1 MKTLYLTQGSANIF
15 VDPEENTV
23 GSLTTED
30 RYDIRS
36 IYYMEEPMHV
46 VYEAGERKEEI
57 DAKKGDILLVFYNS
71 KYNKYIL
78 DTVKSKQWSANI
90 KNRQKMEQKA
100 KEEWAAKQAA
110 DKQAAGE
117 TPCCDC
123 CETCECAG

>member
-1 MKTLYLTQGSANIF
+1 MKTLYLTQSSSNIF

-23 GSLTTED
+23 GTLQTED
-30 RYDIRS
+30 RYDIRA

-46 VYEAGERKEEI
+46 VYEFGERKEEI

-90 KNRQKMEQKA
+90 KNRHKMEQKA
-100 KEEWAAKQAA
+100 KEEWAAKQAT
-110 DKQAAGE
+110 GE

-123 CETCECAG
+123 CDECKCAA

>member
-1 MKTLYLTQGSANIF
+1 MKTLYLTQSSANIF

-23 GSLTTED
+23 GSLSTED

-78 DTVKSKQWSANI
+78 DTIKSKQWSTNI
-90 KNRQKMEQKA
+90 KNRHKMEQKA

-110 DKQAAGE
+110 GE
-117 TPCCDC
+117 AKGDIPCCDC
-123 CETCECAG
+123 AECKCEG

>member
-1 MKTLYLTQGSANIF
+1 MKTLYLTQSSANIF

-46 VYEAGERKEEI
+46 VYESGERKEEI
-57 DAKKGDILLVFYNS
+57 DAKKGDILLVFYNN

-78 DTVKSKQWSANI
+78 DTIKSKQWSANI
-90 KNRQKMEQKA
+90 KNRRKMEQKA

-110 DKQAAGE
+110 KESTEDI
-117 TPCCDC
+117 PCCDC
-123 CETCECAG
+123 AECKCEG

>member
-1 MKTLYLTQGSANIF
+1 MKTLYLTQSSANIF

-23 GSLTTED
+23 GSLSTED

-78 DTVKSKQWSANI
+78 DTIKSKRWSTNI
-90 KNRQKMEQKA
+90 KNRHKMEQKA

-110 DKQAAGE
+110 GE
-117 TPCCDC
+117 TPESPCCDC
-123 CETCECAG
+123 AKCECEG

>member
-1 MKTLYLTQGSANIF
+1 MKTLYLTQSSANIF

-23 GSLTTED
+23 GTLQTED
-30 RYDIRS
+30 RYDIRA

-46 VYEAGERKEEI
+46 VYEFGERKEEI

-90 KNRQKMEQKA
+90 KNRHKMEQKA
-100 KEEWAAKQAA
+100 KEEWAAKQAE
-110 DKQAAGE
+110 GE

-123 CETCECAG
+123 CDECKGAA

>member
-1 MKTLYLTQGSANIF
+1 MKTLYLTQSSANIF

-23 GSLTTED
+23 GSLSTED
-30 RYDIRS
+30 RYDIRA

-78 DTVKSKQWSANI
+78 DTIKSKQWSANI
-90 KNRQKMEQKA
+90 KNRRKMEQKA

-110 DKQAAGE
+110 EEAQ

-123 CETCECAG
+123 CDKCECAG

>member
-1 MKTLYLTQGSANIF
+1 MKTLYLTQSSANIF

-23 GSLTTED
+23 GSLSTED
-30 RYDIRS
+30 RYDIRA

-57 DAKKGDILLVFYNS
+57 DAKKGDILLVFYSN

-78 DTVKSKQWSANI
+78 DTIKSKQWSTNI
-90 KNRQKMEQKA
+90 KNRHKMEQKA

-110 DKQAAGE
+110 GE

-123 CETCECAG
+123 CEADSCQA